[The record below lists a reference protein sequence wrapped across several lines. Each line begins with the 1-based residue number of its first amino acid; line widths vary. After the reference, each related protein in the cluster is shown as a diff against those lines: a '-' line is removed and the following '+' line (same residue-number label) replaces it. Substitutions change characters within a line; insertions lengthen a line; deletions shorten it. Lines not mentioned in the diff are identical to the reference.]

1 MERHIELQVRY
12 ASASMDGETATIA
25 VATDHGHL
33 TLRMHRIV
41 LGALAGTI
49 ARALFPKVG
58 DSVPAQGPI
67 EMQELLLNPGQ
78 GSRRET
84 LPTQFPKQKRR
95 TSSSNPG
102 QRRRQRAALRSLVLS
117 RKTSRPNRRET
128 LPTEFP
134 KQSRR
139 RS

>member
-1 MERHIELQVRY
+1 MEEVEIIRLNVERYRRLLQTNLDEQTRRATQAMLAEFASPGRHRSE
-12 ASASMDGETATIA
+12 
-25 VATDHGHL
+25 
-33 TLRMHRIV
+33 
-41 LGALAGTI
+41 
-49 ARALFPKVG
+49 
-58 DSVPAQGPI
+58 
-67 EMQELLLNPGQ
+67 
-78 GSRRET
+78 
-84 LPTQFPKQKRR
+84 
-95 TSSSNPG
+95 SSSNPG